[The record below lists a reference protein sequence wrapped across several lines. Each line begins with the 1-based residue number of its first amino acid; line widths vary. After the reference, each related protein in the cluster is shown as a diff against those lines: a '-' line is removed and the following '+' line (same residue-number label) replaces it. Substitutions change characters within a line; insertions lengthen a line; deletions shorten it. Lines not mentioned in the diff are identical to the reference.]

1 MKKFIVTIA
10 VALMSASTV
19 FAQRIAN
26 INVEASFITDK
37 MIAELGLSNAWRNS
51 ILQININYLNSINSY
66 SDITSNGWKKRNKCL
81 KKMLS
86 AKQWKRYK
94 EANYFYRPIGWNN
107 GAYIHNIYV
116 KYPRQPERRQFMG
129 PPTDRRYGTPSPPRD
144 PQRPNKDLKRGK
156 DKKKGKENKL
166 KGWERYPGRR

>member
-1 MKKFIVTIA
+1 MKKIIVIIA
-10 VALMSASTV
+10 AMLITVSSA
-19 FAQRIAN
+19 FAQRLAN

-37 MIAELGLSNAWRNS
+37 MIAELGLSNTWRNS
-51 ILQININYLNSINSY
+51 ILQINLNYLSSINGY
-66 SDITSNGWKKRNKCL
+66 NDITSNSWKTRNKCL

-116 KYPRQPERRQFMG
+116 KYPQKAERRQFTG
-129 PPTDRRYGTPSPPRD
+129 NPADRRYGTPPP
-144 PQRPNKDLKRGK
+144 PK
-156 DKKKGKENKL
+156 DKGRFSKGIKKDGNKSKERNDKQR
-166 KGWERYPGRR
+166 GWERRPGRK